1 MTKLPIPHGV
11 ARAAALF
18 GGALLVAAA
27 CTEPAVSK
35 MATAPDPTLAA
46 GLVLSDSAPSVGS
59 SVEVYARVESA
70 APSVVGSFTAR
81 IRYDTTALR
90 FLEEIAASDGGTR
103 ATNATAGLVRFA
115 GAATSGM
122 PGGHLGGYRFLVLR
136 PQAVRTLQLVVDE
149 IHTVARTDAAT
160 ILHIVPSLTRA
171 VP

>member
-1 MTKLPIPHGV
+1 MTMLPTLHGTT
-11 ARAAALF
+11 RADALL
-18 GGALLVAAA
+18 GAVLLVAVA
-27 CTEPAVSK
+27 CTEPVVSRV
-35 MATAPDPTLAA
+35 AAAPDPTLAA

-70 APSVVGSFTAR
+70 APSLVGSFTAR

-90 FLEEIAASDGGTR
+90 FVEEIAAADGSTR

-115 GAATSGM
+115 GAATNGL

-149 IHTVARTDAAT
+149 IHTVARADAAS
-160 ILHIVPSLTRA
+160 ILHIVPSQTRGA
-171 VP
+171 P